1 MKKMTKWLL
10 IGFLAILVCSIIAVS
25 TLPLVLNP
33 NDFKPDITRLIK
45 EKSGLDVVF
54 DGDLKLSMFPWIGV
68 TTGKL
73 LINGKSGLNNPSLM
87 TIDNCDIK
95 VKLLPLLKQK
105 LEVNTVTLDGL
116 KLNLLKDKQGVN
128 NWADLFA
135 VTPPAPVAGAN
146 AIPNNQN
153 AAPQPILAALTVGG
167 FNIHNAEISW
177 QDQQSGQHLELKNLQ
192 LTADKFAFG
201 EPVNMNLAMTVSGN
215 VIKFPGS
222 VSNTVTLRVD
232 EQLNNFEFKDSH
244 WQWNGINTATSGQT
258 LALNINV
265 PFTKLD
271 VKQQTLE
278 SSGLQVETGDIKLD
292 VTIKAEH
299 ILEHPGFS
307 GSAIT
312 QPFNPSKVMQNWGIT
327 PPVMRDVTALTN
339 LAMSFQFKGNANQID
354 FTSVDATL
362 DNSHITGLGTI
373 KNLKQPQFVF
383 DLAADNFDVDSYL
396 KPREK
401 RAFTSPGMALA
412 AGSFS
417 MSLEWLKQLD
427 AEGKLLV
434 GAMAL
439 NGMQLQDVQLTLSS
453 KKGSLKI
460 DQTAKHFFEGSYS
473 GNLHIDA
480 NASKLTLDEEF
491 TNIHLEPLLKV
502 IRGETKIDAI
512 ATVSS
517 QLQGKGSNLQ
527 DLQASLSGE
536 FNFFL
541 KDGFIRGF
549 DLEKILANSKSLVKG
564 GKFSVDPQHDQTAFS
579 ELSGTAT
586 IDKGILHNDDL
597 SAKTATLRSAGKG
610 NINFKSGQLDYR
622 LISKLVKTAA
632 TATTPEQ
639 LHDTPIG
646 IHLGGTLSKPTY
658 TLDVAAL
665 LTDKNRDKIEHF
677 LDKNKDKIDKVL
689 NKLDKKLG
697 PGGASELLK
706 KFF

>member
-10 IGFLAILVCSIIAVS
+10 IGFLAILLCSIIAVS
-25 TLPLVLNP
+25 TLPFVLNP

-73 LINGKSGLNNPSLM
+73 LINDKNDKSGLNNSSLM
-87 TIDNCDIK
+87 TVDNCDIK

-105 LEVNTVTLDGL
+105 LEVNTVTLDGI
-116 KLNLLKDKQGVN
+116 KLNLLKDKRGVN
-128 NWADLFA
+128 NWTDLFT
-135 VTPPAPVAGAN
+135 VTLPAPATGATPM
-146 AIPNNQN
+146 PNNQN
-153 AAPQPILAALTVGG
+153 AISQPMLAALTVGG
-167 FNIHNAEISW
+167 FNIHNAEINW
-177 QDQQSGQHLELKNLQ
+177 QDQQSGQHFELKNLQ

-201 EPVNMNLAMTVSGN
+201 EPVNINLVMTVSGN

-222 VSNTVTLRVD
+222 VSHTVTLRVD

-265 PFTKLD
+265 PVVKLN
-271 VKQQTLE
+271 VKKQTLE

-292 VTIKAEH
+292 VNLKAEH
-299 ILEHPGFS
+299 ILEQPIFS
-307 GSAIT
+307 GSTIS
-312 QPFNPSKVMQNWGIT
+312 QPFNPGKVMQNWGIT
-327 PPVMRDVTALTN
+327 PPVMRDATALTN
-339 LAMSFQFKGNANQID
+339 LAMSFQFNGNANQID
-354 FTSVDATL
+354 FTSVDVIL

-383 DLAADNFDVDSYL
+383 DLAADKFDVDSYL

-401 RAFTSPGMALA
+401 PAFSSPGIALA
-412 AGSFS
+412 VG
-417 MSLEWLKQLD
+417 SLEWLKQLD

-434 GAMAL
+434 GSMAL
-439 NGMQLQDVQLTLSS
+439 NGMRLQDVQLTLSS
-453 KKGSLKI
+453 KKGSVKI
-460 DQTAKHFFEGSYS
+460 GQTAKHFFEGFYS
-473 GNLHIDA
+473 GNLHIDT
-480 NASKLTLDEEF
+480 NTSKLTLDEKF
-491 TNIHLEPLLKV
+491 TTIHLEPLLKV
-502 IRGETKIDAI
+502 IKGETKIDAI

-517 QLQGKGSNLQ
+517 QLQGNGNNLQ
-527 DLQASLSGE
+527 DLQATLTGE

-541 KDGFIRGF
+541 KDGFIKGF

-564 GKFSVDPQHDQTAFS
+564 GKFSVDPQHDQTEFS
-579 ELSGTAT
+579 EISGTAT

-610 NINFKSGQLDYR
+610 NINVKSGQLDYQ

-646 IHLGGTLSKPTY
+646 IHLGGTFSKPTY

-677 LDKNKDKIDKVL
+677 LDKNKDTIDKVL

-697 PGGASELLK
+697 PGGASDLLK
-706 KFF
+706 KIF